1 MEGGA
6 TMFKDQLN
14 AYIAQ
19 LECSGRELAEASG
32 LSAATVSRYRSGE
45 RRPESAAERE
55 KLVFGIV
62 RLAAVRGVPSLTEA
76 AVTEGLGRFF
86 AEDGF
91 DPEHLRSNLNS
102 LLTTFSISSSD
113 LARSTNYDA
122 SYLSRIRSGQRRPAD
137 PDRFVSAVAGFVL
150 RRCDG
155 PADRRVLTELIGAGT
170 EEQEGEALYSR
181 LVQWLG
187 GRSTARGDDVSSFL
201 KQLDAFDLNEYIRTI
216 RFDELKVPTAPFQLP
231 LSKTYYGLEEMK
243 NGELD
248 FLKATVLG
256 RSLDP
261 VFLCSD
267 MPMDDM
273 AEDQE
278 FTKKYMFGLAVLLK
292 KGLHLNVVHNLD
304 RPFHELMLGLEGW
317 IPLYMTGQISPYYL
331 KGVQNNVY
339 CHFLNVSGSAALSGE
354 CIAGAHA
361 QGRYE
366 LVKGGEA
373 LRYYR
378 DRAAA
383 IRKKA
388 SALMDIY
395 REEQAAALRA
405 FLLAD
410 AQTAGARSRL
420 LAAPPLETLP
430 EESLRAMLRS
440 RGLPETVERR
450 ILDHAAA
457 QRGRMETIL
466 AHNTVTD
473 RFPELTREEF
483 DRYPPALPLSTLFLG
498 QDVRYSYEEYTRH
511 LEQTRAYAL
520 THKGYTVRP
529 CDAVFRNISI
539 SVRTGQWAMVS
550 KSNSP
555 AIHFV
560 IRYPKLRG
568 AIEAFLGE
576 Q

>member
-1 MEGGA
+1 ML
-6 TMFKDQLN
+6 FKDQLN
-14 AYIAQ
+14 AYIVQ

-45 RRPESAAERE
+45 RKPESAAERE
-55 KLVFGIV
+55 KLVSGIV
-62 RLAAVRGVPSLTEA
+62 RLAAMRGIPSLTET
-76 AVTEGLGRFF
+76 AVTEELGRFF
-86 AEDGF
+86 SETSLDM
-91 DPEHLRSNLNS
+91 EHLRSNLNS
-102 LLTTFSISSSD
+102 LLTTLSISSSD
-113 LARSTNYDA
+113 LSRSTNYDA
-122 SYLSRIRSGQRRPAD
+122 SYLSRIRNGQRRPSN
-137 PDRFVSAVAGFVL
+137 PDQFISTIASFVL

-155 PADRRVLTELIGAGT
+155 STDRRILAELIGAGM

-181 LVQWLG
+181 LIQWLG
-187 GRSTARGDDVSSFL
+187 GRSTTRGDDVSSFL
-201 KQLDAFDLNEYIRTI
+201 KQLDAFNLNEYIRTI

-256 RSLDP
+256 KSLDP
-261 VFLCSD
+261 VFMCSD

-273 AEDQE
+273 AEDEE
-278 FTKKYMFGLAVLLK
+278 FTKRYMLGLAMLLK
-292 KGLHLNVVHNLD
+292 KGIHMDVVHNLD

-331 KGVQNNVY
+331 KGVQNNIY

-354 CIAGAHA
+354 CVAGAHRH
-361 QGRYE
+361 GRYE
-366 LVKGGEA
+366 LVKSGEA

-395 REEQAAALRA
+395 REEQAVALRA

-430 EESLRAMLRS
+430 EESLHAMLRS

-450 ILDHAAA
+450 IHDHAAA

-466 AHNTVTD
+466 AHSTVTD
-473 RFPELTREEF
+473 RFPELTQEEF
-483 DRYPPALPLSTLFLG
+483 DRYPPAIPLSTLFLG

-511 LEQTRAYAL
+511 LEQTRTYAL
-520 THKGYTVRP
+520 THKGYTVQP

-539 SVRTGQWAMVS
+539 SVRAGQWAMVS

-560 IRYPKLRG
+560 IRYSKLRS
-568 AIEAFLGE
+568 AIEEFLGE

>member
-1 MEGGA
+1 
-6 TMFKDQLN
+6 MFKDQLN

-55 KLVFGIV
+55 KLVSGIV

-102 LLTTFSISSSD
+102 LFTTFSISSSD

-122 SYLSRIRSGQRRPAD
+122 SYLSRICSGQRRPAD

-256 RSLDP
+256 RPLDP

-273 AEDQE
+273 AEDKE
-278 FTKKYMFGLAVLLK
+278 FTKKYMFGLVVLLK

-317 IPLYMTGQISPYYL
+317 IPLYMTEQILPYYL

-410 AQTAGARSRL
+410 AQTAGAS
-420 LAAPPLETLP
+420 
-430 EESLRAMLRS
+430 
-440 RGLPETVERR
+440 
-450 ILDHAAA
+450 
-457 QRGRMETIL
+457 
-466 AHNTVTD
+466 
-473 RFPELTREEF
+473 
-483 DRYPPALPLSTLFLG
+483 
-498 QDVRYSYEEYTRH
+498 
-511 LEQTRAYAL
+511 RAYAVNAAPWDRVGSGASRAVRDRPAPAGRSGL
-520 THKGYTVRP
+520 WDRAARRGCVAMPDQKEIPALSGFRACAVIRVLSARREIAVPPVPRAIPVRRALWGRRASAANRASADLPESRDLSESRESKGR
-529 CDAVFRNISI
+529 
-539 SVRTGQWAMVS
+539 SVRRAYRATA
-550 KSNSP
+550 
-555 AIHFV
+555 A
-560 IRYPKLRG
+560 
-568 AIEAFLGE
+568 
-576 Q
+576 